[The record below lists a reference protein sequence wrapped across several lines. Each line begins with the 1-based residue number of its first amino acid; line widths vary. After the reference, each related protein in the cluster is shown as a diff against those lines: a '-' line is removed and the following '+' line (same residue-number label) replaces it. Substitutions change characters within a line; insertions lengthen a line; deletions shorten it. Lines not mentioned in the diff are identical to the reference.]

1 MQGKAIRCG
10 ITGFDRSLI
19 EPCPQ
24 SANRTHLMTDVAQH
38 LRRQINH
45 RRFAV
50 GAGDS
55 DQGERL

>member
-10 ITGFDRSLI
+10 ITGVDRSLS
-19 EPCPQ
+19 EPRPQ
-24 SANRTHLMTDVAQH
+24 SPNRTHLMTDVAQH

-55 DQGERL
+55 D